1 MPPKAKFTREEII
14 DAAFQLAREKGLEA
28 VVAREVGKRLGTSS
42 SPIFTAFRNMEE
54 LHTEVKKAAMKKF
67 ETYVQ
72 DALNYS
78 PVFKYVGLRMI
89 RFAIE
94 EPKLFQ
100 ILYMQQHQ
108 ENQTYEDL
116 MDELGPTMLA
126 CLDYL
131 KKEYELSD
139 QEAYQLF
146 RQVWLQTFAVCIL
159 LAGKVCNFEQD
170 EISEILSINF
180 QGTLML
186 IKSGKYVDIQ
196 ISPSDLAR

>member
-14 DAAFQLAREKGLEA
+14 DAAFQLAREKGVEA

-100 ILYMQQHQ
+100 ILYM
-108 ENQTYEDL
+108 
-116 MDELGPTMLA
+116 
-126 CLDYL
+126 
-131 KKEYELSD
+131 
-139 QEAYQLF
+139 
-146 RQVWLQTFAVCIL
+146 
-159 LAGKVCNFEQD
+159 
-170 EISEILSINF
+170 
-180 QGTLML
+180 
-186 IKSGKYVDIQ
+186 
-196 ISPSDLAR
+196 

>member
-78 PVFKYVGLRMI
+78 PLFKYVGMRMV
-89 RFAIE
+89 RFSIE

-108 ENQTYEDL
+108 ESQTYENL
-116 MDELGPTMLA
+116 IDELGPTMQF
-126 CLDYL
+126 CLENL
-131 KKEYELSD
+131 KREYELSD

-159 LAGKVCNFEQD
+159 LAGKVCNFELE

-196 ISPSDLAR
+196 ISPSDLDR